1 MKEKLSCSKTP
12 KRKQGR
18 ARLTA
23 LIKQRSVKKE
33 LCFKTQKEKEIR

>member
-1 MKEKLSCSKTP
+1 MKEKLSCSKMP

-18 ARLTA
+18 ARLTT